1 LRSATGIACE
11 HNCLTLGTAGA
22 EMKAVAAQNARVK
35 DPVYHVVLSW
45 PSGESPTDEQA
56 FQCGRHA
63 LRAVGMEGHQYVF
76 AVHRDTAH
84 AHLHIAVNR
93 VHPDTFA
100 AVYPDRDY
108 FKLDRAMRELEL
120 LHGWRHDKGPY
131 AVFERNGRPVID
143 WASQAMDTKGKRP
156 TRAADMER
164 HADAESLF
172 SYVRGAPREAVLQVL
187 RQEAADWAAVHDTF
201 ARFGLE
207 LREKGQGLAVYDLAA
222 ETEVPIKASDMHESL
237 SKPRLVTR
245 LGGYVPP
252 AKAKARQPESQYD
265 RFRAPKRDPAK
276 REQRRQERA
285 DARRG
290 LRERYEAYRSAFVY
304 RRLDALEVK
313 RRYAELR
320 DGARRRRAEVRATV
334 SDAAARKALYS
345 VIAFETLRERER
357 LRSAI
362 KVERDGLRNAPGNHR
377 MSFREWVA
385 VQAAAGDA
393 AAISQLRGWAYAEG
407 RGDRHLNAIVGN
419 RVLNG
424 FSGSEALD
432 PVARDLGVTLTYA
445 VRRNGTVVYRNA
457 EGADAFVDHGQC
469 IEVLADAMADKVA
482 VEAAHRLASEK
493 FGSSIEII
501 GRDEFK
507 QAVQSS
513 TVITG
518 SIPSEVPRNPKPA
531 YPEAGRVGTTTWRRQ
546 RLW

>member
-1 LRSATGIACE
+1 MRSATGIACE

-120 LHGWRHDKGPY
+120 LQGWRHDKGPY
-131 AVFERNGRPVID
+131 AVFERNGRQVID
-143 WASQAMDTKGKRP
+143 WASQAADTKGKRP

-187 RQEAADWAAVHDTF
+187 RQETADWAAVHDAF
-201 ARFGLE
+201 ASFGLE
-207 LREKGQGLAVYDLAA
+207 IREKGQGLAVYDLAA

-237 SKPRLVTR
+237 SKQRLITR

-252 AKAKARQPESQYD
+252 TKAQARQPESQYD
-265 RFRAPKRDPAK
+265 RFRAPKRDPAT

-313 RRYAELR
+313 QRYAGLR
-320 DGARRRRAEVRATV
+320 DDARRRREEVRATV
-334 SDAAARKALYS
+334 CDAAARKALYS
-345 VIAFETLRERER
+345 VIAFEALRERER

-362 KVERDGLRNAPGNHR
+362 KVERDGLRNAPGNRR

-407 RGDRHLNAIVGN
+407 RGERQLNAIVGD
-419 RVLNG
+419 RALNG
-424 FSGSEALD
+424 FRGNEALD
-432 PVARDLGVTLTYA
+432 PVARDLGVAMTYA

-469 IEVLADAMADKVA
+469 IEVLPDAMADKLV

-493 FGSSIEII
+493 YGSSIEIT
-501 GRDEFK
+501 GGDEFK
-507 QAVQSS
+507 QAVQLSPV
-513 TVITG
+513 TTG
-518 SIPSEVPRNPKPA
+518 SLGSEMRNPTPA
-531 YPEAGRVGTTTWRRQ
+531 LPEAGRAGTTTRRRH
-546 RLW
+546 RLG

>member
-1 LRSATGIACE
+1 
-11 HNCLTLGTAGA
+11 
-22 EMKAVAAQNARVK
+22 MKAVAAQNARVK

-63 LRAVGMEGHQYVF
+63 VRAVGMEGHQYVF

-131 AVFERNGRPVID
+131 AVFERGGQPGID
-143 WASQAMDTKGKRP
+143 WASQAADTKGKRP

-164 HADAESLF
+164 HADVESLF
-172 SYVRGAPREAVLQVL
+172 SYVRGAPREAVLQEL
-187 RQEAADWAAVHDTF
+187 RDEGADWAAIHDVL
-201 ARFGLE
+201 ASFGLE
-207 LREKGQGLAVYDLAA
+207 IRLKGQGLAVYDLAGD
-222 ETEVPIKASDMHESL
+222 TEVPVKASDMHESL
-237 SKPRLVTR
+237 SKPRLVAR
-245 LGGYVPP
+245 LGAYVPP
-252 AKAKARQPESQYD
+252 AKAAKRQPVSRYD
-265 RFRAPKRDPAK
+265 KFRSSKRDPVK

-320 DGARRRRAEVRATV
+320 DGARRRRAEVSATV
-334 SDAAARKALYS
+334 RDSAARKALYS
-345 VIAFETLRERER
+345 VIAFETLRARER
-357 LRSAI
+357 LRSGI
-362 KVERDGLRNAPGNHR
+362 KVERDGLRNAPGNR
-377 MSFREWVA
+377 RLSFREWVA

-407 RGDRHLNAIVGN
+407 REARQFNAIIGDQD
-419 RVLNG
+419 LNG
-424 FSGSEALD
+424 FRGDEALD
-432 PVARDLGVTLTYA
+432 PVARDFGKTLTYA

-457 EGADAFVDHGQC
+457 TGKEAFVDHGQC
-469 IEVLADAMADKVA
+469 IQVLPAALADHDA
-482 VEAAHRLASEK
+482 VDAAHRLAREK
-493 FGSSIEII
+493 YGSSMQIT
-501 GRDEFK
+501 GGDDFK
-507 QAVQSS
+507 RAVQGSAMAASS
-513 TVITG
+513 PDIER
-518 SIPSEVPRNPKPA
+518 SPDQVPTS
-531 YPEAGRVGTTTWRRQ
+531 PEAGRVGTATRRRR
-546 RLW
+546 RLG

>member
-1 LRSATGIACE
+1 
-11 HNCLTLGTAGA
+11 
-22 EMKAVAAQNARVK
+22 MKAVAAQNARVK

-45 PSGESPTDEQA
+45 PSGESPTDAQA

-100 AVYPDRDY
+100 TVYPDRDY

-120 LHGWRHDKGPY
+120 QHGWRHDKGPY
-131 AVFERNGRPVID
+131 AVFERDGRQVID
-143 WASQAMDTKGKRP
+143 WASQAADTKGKRP

-172 SYVRGAPREAVLQVL
+172 SYVRGAPRKAVLQVL
-187 RQEAADWAAVHDTF
+187 QQTAPDWPGIHDAL

-207 LREKGQGLAVYDLAA
+207 LREKGQGLAVYDLA
-222 ETEVPIKASDMHESL
+222 EDTEVPVKASDMHESL
-237 SKPRLVTR
+237 SKPRLLKR
-245 LGGYVPP
+245 LGPYVPP
-252 AKAKARQPESQYD
+252 AKPIAREPESRYD
-265 RFRAPKRDPAK
+265 RFRAPKRDPVK
-276 REQRRQERA
+276 RERRRQERA
-285 DARRG
+285 DAWRG
-290 LRERYEAYRSAFVY
+290 LRERYEEYRAAFVY
-304 RRLDALEVK
+304 RRLDTLEVK

-334 SDAAARKALYS
+334 NDAAARKALYS

-362 KVERDGLRNAPGNHR
+362 KRERDGLRGAPGNRR

-385 VQAAAGDA
+385 DQAAAGDA
-393 AAISQLRGWAYAEG
+393 AAISQLRGWAYAG
-407 RGDRHLNAIVGN
+407 RREAHQLNAIVGD
-419 RVLNG
+419 RELNG
-424 FSGSEALD
+424 FRGDEALD
-432 PVARDLGVTLTYA
+432 PVARDFGGRLTYA

-457 EGADAFVDHGQC
+457 SGGDVFLDHGQC
-469 IEVLADAMADKVA
+469 IEVLPNAMTDKEA

-493 FGSSIEII
+493 FGSSIEIT

-507 QAVQSS
+507 RVVQSS
-513 TVITG
+513 TSADASLRSEAPLDPPPASPEVERTG
-518 SIPSEVPRNPKPA
+518 ASTRH
-531 YPEAGRVGTTTWRRQ
+531 RR
-546 RLW
+546 RMG

>member
-1 LRSATGIACE
+1 
-11 HNCLTLGTAGA
+11 
-22 EMKAVAAQNARVK
+22 MKAVAAQNARVK

-56 FQCGRHA
+56 FQCGHHA
-63 LRAVGMEGHQYVF
+63 LRAVGMVGHQYVF

-100 AVYPDRDY
+100 VVYPDRDY

-131 AVFERNGRPVID
+131 AVFERDGRPVID
-143 WASQAMDTKGKRP
+143 WASQAADTKGKRP

-164 HADAESLF
+164 HADVESLF
-172 SYVRGAPREAVLQVL
+172 SYARGAPREAVLQAL
-187 RQEAADWAAVHDTF
+187 RREGADWAEIHDVL

-207 LREKGQGLAVYDLAA
+207 IRLKGQGLAVYDLAGD
-222 ETEVPIKASDMHESL
+222 TEVPVKASDMHESL
-237 SKPRLVTR
+237 SKPRLVAR
-245 LGGYVPP
+245 LGAYIPP
-252 AKAKARQPESQYD
+252 AKAAEREPVSRYD
-265 RFRAPKRDPAK
+265 KFRSPKRDPAK

-334 SDAAARKALYS
+334 NDAAARKALYS

-362 KVERDGLRNAPGNHR
+362 KIERDGLRNAPGNR
-377 MSFREWVA
+377 RLSFREWVA
-385 VQAAAGDA
+385 AQAAAGDA
-393 AAISQLRGWAYAEG
+393 AAISQLRGWAYAE
-407 RGDRHLNAIVGN
+407 RREASQLNAIIGN
-419 RVLNG
+419 QELNG
-424 FSGSEALD
+424 FRGDEALD
-432 PVARDLGVTLTYA
+432 PVARDFGQALVYA

-457 EGADAFVDHGQC
+457 AGAEAFVDHGQR
-469 IEVLADAMADKVA
+469 IEVLPGGMADKGA
-482 VEAAHRLASEK
+482 VEAAHRLAREK
-493 FGSSIEII
+493 YGSGMEIT
-501 GRDEFK
+501 GGDEFK
-507 QAVQSS
+507 RAVQALSIAAGPPGIEGS
-513 TVITG
+513 HDQAPTSQEVGRTG
-518 SIPSEVPRNPKPA
+518 A
-531 YPEAGRVGTTTWRRQ
+531 TTRR
-546 RLW
+546 RRRPG